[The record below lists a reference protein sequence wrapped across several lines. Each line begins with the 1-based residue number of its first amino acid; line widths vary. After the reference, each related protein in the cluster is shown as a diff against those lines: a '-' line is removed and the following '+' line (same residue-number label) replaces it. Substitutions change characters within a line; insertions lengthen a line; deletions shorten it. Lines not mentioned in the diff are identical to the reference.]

1 MSEFLG
7 KMKRT
12 NYCAEVG
19 DFLVGKK
26 ITVMGWTAKT
36 RNLGSLIFVDLRDRT
51 GLLQIKFD
59 QAKVSPEVFAKAE
72 SVRNEDVLA
81 VEGVLAEREGTAK
94 NPRMKTGMWEVVA
107 DDFKILSDADIPPFV
122 VEDNPSASEALRLK
136 YRYLELR
143 TPSLQEKII
152 MRSKVCAV
160 IRDYFN
166 ENGFLEIETPF
177 LGRSTPE
184 GARDYLVPSRV
195 HPGAFYALPQSPQLY
210 KQLLMVSGFD
220 KYYQIARCF
229 RDEDLRA
236 NRQPEFTQIDME
248 MSFVEDEEDVM
259 TVAENLIRRV
269 FKETIGV
276 EFEEKIRRMT
286 YKEAMERFG
295 SDKPDTRFG
304 LEICDITDIVAGSG
318 FKVFSSAAAQGGSV
332 RLINAKAFVRQPDP
346 VLSRKDIDAL
356 GEFVKT
362 YKAKGLATVS
372 VRDDGVQ
379 SSIAKFLTADE
390 MNAVLSRAG
399 AEPGD
404 LLLIVADKND
414 VVFASLGALRLHL
427 AEKAHLIDENKYDIL
442 WITEFPQFEYS
453 EEEGRLVAMH
463 HPFTMPK
470 VEDLPLLDT
479 DPAAVRAKAYDL
491 VINGQEAGGGSIRIH
506 SKEVQNKMFE
516 ALGFTDEKIEKM
528 FGWFVTALN
537 YGTPPHGGLAFG
549 LDRLIMLLT
558 KTDNIKDVI
567 AFPKV
572 QNASDLMTE
581 APSGVEERQLKDLK
595 IAVLSDDRN

>member
-7 KMKRT
+7 QMKRT
-12 NYCAEVG
+12 NYCTEVSEEQIG
-19 DFLVGKK
+19 QEVV
-26 ITVMGWTAKT
+26 VMGWTAKT
-36 RNLGSLIFVDLRDRT
+36 RNLGSLIFIDLRDRT
-51 GLLQIKFD
+51 GILQIKFD
-59 QAKVSPEVFAKAE
+59 ENLVDKETFAKAE

-81 VEGVLAEREGTAK
+81 VRGKLCAREGAAK
-94 NPRMKTGMWEVVA
+94 NPRMKTGMVEVVA
-107 DDFKILSDADIPPFV
+107 EELKILADADIPPFV
-122 VEDNPSASEALRLK
+122 VENNPNASEALRLK

-143 TPSLQEKII
+143 TPALQEKI
-152 MRSKVCAV
+152 MLRSKVCSI
-160 IRDYFN
+160 IRNFFAD
-166 ENGFLEIETPF
+166 NGFLEIETPF

-195 HPGAFYALPQSPQLY
+195 HPGEFYALPQSPQLY

-248 MSFVEDEEDVM
+248 MSFVDDEEDVM
-259 TVAENLIRRV
+259 NVAERLIRKV

-276 EFEEKIRRMT
+276 EFEQNIRRMT
-286 YKEAMERFG
+286 YKEAMTRFG

-304 LEICDITDIVAGSG
+304 LEIQDISELVKDCG
-318 FKVFSSAAAQGGSV
+318 FGVFTNAIAAGGSV
-332 RLINAKAFVRQPDP
+332 RLINAKGFSKQPNP
-346 VLSRKDIDAL
+346 ILSRKEIDAL

-362 YKAKGLATVS
+362 YKAKGLATITVKEE
-372 VRDDGVQ
+372 GVQ
-379 SSIAKFLTADE
+379 SSIAKFLSEDTL
-390 MNAVLSRAG
+390 NAILKRAN
-399 AEPGD
+399 AEIGD
-404 LLLIVADKND
+404 TLMIVADKNET
-414 VVFASLGALRLHL
+414 VFASLGALRLKL
-427 AEKAHLIDENKYDIL
+427 AEKANLIDQSKYDIL

-453 EEEGRLVAMH
+453 EEEGRLVAVH

-470 VEDLPLLDT
+470 VEDLPLIDT
-479 DPAAVRAKAYDL
+479 DPLAVRAKAYDL

-516 ALGFTDEKIEKM
+516 TLGFTDEKIEKM

-549 LDRLIMLLT
+549 LDRLIMLLS

-581 APSGVEERQLKDLK
+581 APSEVEEKQLRDLSIGITTK
-595 IAVLSDDRN
+595 N

>member
-7 KMKRT
+7 QMKRT
-12 NYCAEVG
+12 NYCTEVG
-19 DFLVGKK
+19 EDK
-26 ITVMGWTAKT
+26 IGSKMTVMGWTAKT
-36 RNLGSLIFVDLRDRT
+36 RNLGSLIFIDLRDRT
-51 GLLQIKFD
+51 GILQIKFD
-59 QAKVSPEVFAKAE
+59 QALVSPEIFEKAE

-81 VEGVLAEREGTAK
+81 VQGVLQAREGAAK
-94 NPRMKTGMWEVVA
+94 NPRMKTGMVEIVA
-107 DDFKILSDADIPPFV
+107 EDFKILSDADIPPFV
-122 VEDNPSASEALRLK
+122 VENNPSASEALRLK

-143 TPSLQEKII
+143 TSDLQEKI
-152 MRSKVCAV
+152 MLRSKVCSV
-160 IRDYFN
+160 IRNFLSD
-166 ENGFLEIETPF
+166 NGFLEIETPF

-195 HPGAFYALPQSPQLY
+195 HPGEFYALPQSPQLY

-220 KYYQIARCF
+220 RYYQIARCF

-248 MSFVEDEEDVM
+248 MSFVDDEEDVM
-259 TVAENLIRRV
+259 NVAENLIRKV

-276 EFEEKIRRMT
+276 EFEDKIRRMT

-304 LEICDITDIVAGSG
+304 LEIKDISDIVANCG
-318 FKVFSSAAAQGGSV
+318 FQVFSGAVKNGGSV
-332 RLINAKAFVRQPDP
+332 RLINAKGFSKQPSP

-356 GEFVKT
+356 GDFVKT
-362 YKAKGLATVS
+362 YKAKGLASIIVK
-372 VRDDGVQ
+372 DDGVQ
-379 SSIAKFLTADE
+379 SSVAKFLTADE
-390 MNAVLSRAG
+390 MQAILSRAS

-404 LLLIVADKND
+404 ALFIVADKND
-414 VVFASLGALRLHL
+414 VILASLGALRLHL

-442 WITEFPQFEYS
+442 WVTEFPQFEYS

-470 VEDLPLLDT
+470 VEDLPLMKT
-479 DPAAVRAKAYDL
+479 NPAAVRAKAYDL

-506 SKEVQNKMFE
+506 SKEVQNLMFE
-516 ALGFTDEKIEKM
+516 TLGFTPEKIEKM

-581 APSGVEERQLKDLK
+581 APSAVEDRQLRDLHIGIDSNGK
-595 IAVLSDDRN
+595 

>member
-7 KMKRT
+7 QMKRT
-12 NYCAEVG
+12 NYCTEVSENDIG
-19 DFLVGKK
+19 SRMV
-26 ITVMGWTAKT
+26 VMGWTAKT
-36 RNLGSLIFVDLRDRT
+36 RNLGSLIFIDLRDRT
-51 GLLQIKFD
+51 GILQIKFD
-59 QAKVSPEVFAKAE
+59 QALVSPGVFEKAE

-81 VEGVLAEREGTAK
+81 VEGVLKAREGTAK
-94 NPRMKTGMWEVVA
+94 NPRMKTGMVELVA
-107 DDFKILSDADIPPFV
+107 TDFKILSDADIPPFV
-122 VEDNPSASEALRLK
+122 VENNPNASEALRLK

-143 TPSLQEKII
+143 TPALQEKI
-152 MRSKVCAV
+152 MLRSKVCSV
-160 IRDYFN
+160 IRNFLND
-166 ENGFLEIETPF
+166 NGFLEIETPF

-195 HPGAFYALPQSPQLY
+195 HPGEFYALPQSPQLY

-220 KYYQIARCF
+220 RYYQIARCF

-248 MSFVEDEEDVM
+248 MSFVDDEEDVM
-259 TVAENLIRRV
+259 TVAENLIRKV

-276 EFEEKIRRMT
+276 EFEDKIRRMT
-286 YKEAMERFG
+286 YKEAMSRFG

-304 LEICDITDIVAGSG
+304 LEIKDISDIVKDCG
-318 FKVFSSAAAQGGSV
+318 FQVFSGAVKNGGSV
-332 RLINAKAFVRQPDP
+332 RLINATGFSAQPSP
-346 VLSRKDIDAL
+346 ILSRKDIDAL

-362 YKAKGLATVS
+362 YKAKGLATIIVKE
-372 VRDDGVQ
+372 DGVQ
-379 SSIAKFLTADE
+379 SSVAKFLTKEEIDAIID
-390 MNAVLSRAG
+390 RAS
-399 AEPGD
+399 AKPGD
-404 LLLIVADKND
+404 ALFIVADKND

-470 VEDLPLLDT
+470 VEDLPLMKT
-479 DPAAVRAKAYDL
+479 NPAEVRAKAYDL

-506 SKEVQNKMFE
+506 SKEVQNLMFE
-516 ALGFTDEKIEKM
+516 TLGFTKEKIDKM

-581 APSGVEERQLKDLK
+581 APSEVEDRQLKDLCIDISRK
-595 IAVLSDDRN
+595 DK